1 MNKQKTQEQK
11 EYYNKTAKEY
21 DKWHIE
27 TKSAKI
33 IDAWNFANLKKFVAN
48 NKIHKTLDLGC
59 GTGRLSNSLLQIS
72 DQVYGVDVSTE
83 VLKIAK
89 KKYPKLKLSQAE
101 VTDLPY
107 QDNYFDLLIING
119 ALHHFFAVE
128 ETLKEAYRVLKS
140 GGLFVL
146 LGEPNKNYL
155 KFYNPFF
162 YLWAL
167 SRIFIKIADLFK
179 AKQNIPDELMEPEA
193 ESYSPSRLKQQI
205 TQAGFEV
212 KSFYTYDYFHR
223 FANILSFEHKII
235 AKIFKHLGAA
245 IQSFAIKK

>member
-33 IDAWNFANLKKFVAN
+33 SDAWNFANLKKFVAN

-107 QDNYFDLLIING
+107 QDNYFDLIIING
-119 ALHHFFAVE
+119 SLHHFFAVE

-140 GGLFVL
+140 GGLLVIELADTIVSDNKYVELNFSIL
-146 LGEPNKNYL
+146 LY
-155 KFYNPFF
+155 Y
-162 YLWAL
+162 
-167 SRIFIKIADLFK
+167 
-179 AKQNIPDELMEPEA
+179 
-193 ESYSPSRLKQQI
+193 
-205 TQAGFEV
+205 
-212 KSFYTYDYFHR
+212 
-223 FANILSFEHKII
+223 
-235 AKIFKHLGAA
+235 
-245 IQSFAIKK
+245 